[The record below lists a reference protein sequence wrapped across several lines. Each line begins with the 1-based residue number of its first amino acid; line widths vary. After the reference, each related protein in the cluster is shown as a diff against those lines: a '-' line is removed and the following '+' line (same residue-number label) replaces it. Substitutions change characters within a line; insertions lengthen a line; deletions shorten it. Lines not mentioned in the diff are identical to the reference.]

1 MYSERERDN
10 ADDQE
15 TPGDKLVPGKRVSK
29 PVIHIQK
36 KKGKDELE
44 SKEPEKA
51 VGTPIAEWP
60 ARDVRYSNGYGNKDN
75 CFNNNAHHFI
85 LAKKIFL

>member
-1 MYSERERDN
+1 MINTGRYENRSFFKGEKLRFPLPLLHGFPLFNQRMYSERERDN

-51 VGTPIAEWP
+51 VGTPIAE
-60 ARDVRYSNGYGNKDN
+60 
-75 CFNNNAHHFI
+75 
-85 LAKKIFL
+85 